1 MAPAEGIGVSY
12 PMGRTRRK
20 APAKRLPSA
29 DIYTG
34 RPPRLR
40 RLLTITASGRRRSV
54 LETHSSLASDLGRD
68 RHLGFDA
75 VSAVRGSRLEPAFE
89 GVTVPRRAIPPCRLE
104 PSGDAVIDA
113 RVGLYVSLVPLLTLS
128 LAQVDQLV

>member
-29 DIYTG
+29 GIYTG

-40 RLLTITASGRRRSV
+40 RLLTVTASDRRRSF
-54 LETHSSLASDLGRD
+54 LETHSSLVNDLGHDPQLR
-68 RHLGFDA
+68 FDA
-75 VSAVRGSRLEPAFE
+75 VPMVPGWRLEP
-89 GVTVPRRAIPPCRLE
+89 GVESVAVPRRAIPLCPGSSDDGSASTLE
-104 PSGDAVIDA
+104 SGLCA
-113 RVGLYVSLVPLLTLS
+113 SLVPY
-128 LAQVDQLV
+128 

>member
-1 MAPAEGIGVSY
+1 M
-12 PMGRTRRK
+12 
-20 APAKRLPSA
+20 
-29 DIYTG
+29 
-34 RPPRLR
+34 
-40 RLLTITASGRRRSV
+40 

-128 LAQVDQLV
+128 LAQVEWRSTSWCDGRLLERPAGAERGIDGGASAAKRKAE